1 MLPST
6 LPLQSSRARRNVRA
20 VRCRLRGPSRGMRL
34 LHGVCLGIVLLG
46 SSRAGAQEVLSP
58 AELDSASSYLRSAM
72 AGPNERAYLQVLTQ
86 AVIEPD
92 STDTA
97 LVYDLIVRY
106 DPERF
111 HDPHL
116 GLYPLTFEDQ
126 FIQWGKRI
134 ALLTRSTRWPSGR
147 FYLQDM
153 AHGHQAWIF
162 SSEARILYPEQDKK
176 FPGPVSFDNS
186 ARKRQWLRLI
196 HRSLVATKLQ
206 SMTQWLRL
214 MRREPRDIV
223 LLRRAAEVAAG
234 DTANSP

>member
-1 MLPST
+1 
-6 LPLQSSRARRNVRA
+6 
-20 VRCRLRGPSRGMRL
+20 MRL
-34 LHGVCLGIVLLG
+34 LHGVCLGVVILL
-46 SSRAGAQEVLSP
+46 SSRTSAQEVLSP

-86 AVIEPD
+86 VVVEPD

-97 LVYDLIVRY
+97 VVYDLIVRY

-153 AHGHQAWIF
+153 AHGHQAWIY
-162 SSEARILYPEQDKK
+162 SSEARILYPEQDKGL
-176 FPGPVSFDNS
+176 PGPVAFDNS
-186 ARKRQWLRLI
+186 AGKRQWLRLM
-196 HRSLVATKLQ
+196 HRSLVATNLR

-223 LLRRAAEVAAG
+223 QLRSAAEVAAR